1 MIHSRFACVL
11 VTILFASIAYAG
23 QPQKSIALNPTSGPA
38 AGGTTVTI
46 TGTSTNFV
54 QGTTGVTF
62 GGTAATNVTV
72 ASATQ
77 LTCVTPVGTGVVD
90 VVATTTAEVVTRTGG
105 FTFQAGGGGGSG
117 FRFLNVT
124 LPDGSTNLVYD
135 ATLLTANAAGAV
147 TYSVQAGTLPPGIQL
162 VASTGLLTGIP
173 TEVTTNTVTFAATDG
188 TTTLTLT
195 ATIKIT
201 AKGGGGN
208 SGVSFPID
216 LAFPDGRVGQAYTK
230 DIVIQAGVGPFLFGI
245 DQLPPGLSLTGLE
258 DRNNTATLT
267 GKPTAAGTFFMTL
280 SATDLGEGNN
290 KVITIVP
297 ITILP
302 ADSEFRFT
310 TLILDNGQ
318 VGTAYDQ
325 TITTTGATTVVSF
338 GATGVPPGISI
349 DPLTGILSGTP
360 TTAGTFLVSIT
371 ATDGTATIS
380 LNRQILI
387 AASATSTFHWV
398 FSGGLPLAI
407 LGVPYDRTN
416 PPLALFTENPGPG
429 QGVAYSAVGL
439 PAGITYDGG
448 SGTFSGTP
456 IEPGIY
462 PVTFTATASAG
473 GEVLVLSYDFIV
485 LPPNGGDVNNLPIN
499 LWVKKLQIK
508 KTGTALKDSLG
519 GQYIYNADRRTG
531 RRFDPTKDTLAFEI
545 GSIPRFA
552 ITPPT
557 SVLTGTYPKLS
568 FKPTDKAAQ
577 PSVAIKFDESAQI
590 IALTMKLIT
599 VNDTFPG
606 TIKNAITRGNKGF
619 KLDLFMD
626 EKGKFT
632 PALGYRKT
640 AFVVDKAKLKA
651 GAAGKDSL
659 SFGFLL
665 GDPAFEFPNSQ
676 TQSKSARFRI
686 LNSAGETVIDRDFTD
701 IVTATSSVDSKSG
714 ATTFKL
720 KSGKDTQTPAV
731 KFSYDS
737 KSGKGTVAFSKAT
750 ITKLTN
756 AEEHMSVELTLAGKQ
771 YFTSL
776 TLFAPKTGS
785 YGTKL
790 P

>member
-1 MIHSRFACVL
+1 MIHFKIPCALLLVL
-11 VTILFASIAYAG
+11 FTSAAFAG
-23 QPQKSIALNPTSGPA
+23 QPTRSITVAPTSGTN
-38 AGGTTVTI
+38 AGGTSVTI
-46 TGTSTNFV
+46 TGSNTNFV
-54 QGTTGVTF
+54 QGTSGVTF
-62 GGTAATNVTV
+62 GAVAATGVTV
-72 ASATQ
+72 SSATQ
-77 LTCVTPVGTGVVD
+77 LTCVTPAGSGVVD
-90 VVATTTAEVVTRTGG
+90 VVATTGAEVVTRTGG
-105 FTFQAGGGGGSG
+105 FTYQAPGGGSSG

-147 TYSVQAGTLPPGIQL
+147 TYSVQSGTLPPGIQL
-162 VASTGLLTGIP
+162 VSSTGLLTGIP
-173 TEVTTNTVTFAATDG
+173 TAVTTNAVTFAATDG
-188 TTTLTLT
+188 TTTLTLS

-216 LAFPDGRVGQAYTK
+216 LAFPDGRVGQDYTK

-245 DQLPPGLSLTGLE
+245 DQLPAGLSLTGLE
-258 DRNNTATLT
+258 DRNNTATLA
-267 GKPTAAGTFFMTL
+267 GKPTTAGTFFMTL

-302 ADSEFRFT
+302 ATSDFRFT

-325 TITTTGATTVVSF
+325 TITTSGATTAVAF
-338 GATGVPPGISI
+338 GATGVPPGLSI

-360 TTAGTFLVSIT
+360 TTAGTFLVSVT
-371 ATDGTATIS
+371 ATDGSATIS

-387 AASATSTFHWV
+387 ATSATSTFHWV

-416 PPLALFTENPGPG
+416 PPLVLVTENPGPG
-429 QGVAYSAVGL
+429 AVAYSAVGL

-448 SGTFSGTP
+448 SGAFSGTP

-462 PVTFTATASAG
+462 PVTFTATASAT
-473 GEVLVLSYDFIV
+473 GEVLTLSYDFIV

-557 SVLTGTYPKLS
+557 AVLLGTYPKLS

-577 PSVAIKFDESAQI
+577 PSVTIKFDESAQTL
-590 IALTMKLIT
+590 ALTMKLIA

-606 TIKNAITRGNKGF
+606 TIKNAVTRGNKGF

-659 SFGFLL
+659 GFGFLL

-686 LNSAGETVIDRDFTD
+686 LNSSGETVIDRDFTD
-701 IVTATSSVDSKSG
+701 LVTATSSVDSKSG
-714 ATTFKL
+714 VTTYKL
-720 KSGKDTQTPAV
+720 KSGKDAQMPAV

-737 KSGKGTVAFSKAT
+737 KSGKGSVAFSKAT
-750 ITKLTN
+750 LNKLTA

-776 TLFAPKTGS
+776 TLFAPKAGS
-785 YGTKL
+785 YTTKI